1 MAWEIRYDKDAYK
14 QLKKMDQ
21 AIAKRVIDYMDEV
34 SGLDDPRSREKGLA
48 GNLAGLWR
56 YRIGNYRVICDLV
69 DEQLVVV
76 ALAVD
81 HRSKVYTR

>member
-34 SGLDDPRSREKGLA
+34 SGLDDPRSRGKGLA
-48 GNLAGLWR
+48 GNLAGLWG
-56 YRIGNYRVICDLV
+56 YRIGDCRVICDLI

-81 HRSKVYTR
+81 HRSKIYTR